1 MKGKAAVLKAF
12 GEDFILEDVIIPEP
26 TGDEVL
32 IRVRA
37 SGLCGT
43 DLHIQEGKIASVQLP
58 YIPGH
63 EMAGEVF
70 QIGSDVQRVAVGDRV
85 SVHIDISCQTC
96 EFCRSGRSNICQSL
110 VRIGFERD
118 GSHQEYCIVPEAN
131 VFKVGKSISFA
142 EAAVIPDAVACSYHA
157 VKAKARVNAG
167 DYVCVLGVGGVG
179 LHTVQFSKLFGAKV
193 IATSRTDEKLELS
206 RKLGADHVI
215 NTATHDLEEEIKRI
229 TGGRLCDV
237 VFDNIGIEGSIQLSL
252 DICKPGGKAIIVG
265 YIDTN
270 FSANYQDMMK
280 HEKEIIGIRG
290 STPEE
295 MQEVIRLVEE
305 RKITPFIYKTY
316 PLADINKAAAELRS
330 GKSLGRIVLVM

>member
-1 MKGKAAVLKAF
+1 MKGKAAVLKKF
-12 GEDFILEDVIIPEP
+12 HQDFVLEDVIVPEP
-26 TGDEVL
+26 SRNEVL

-43 DLHIQEGKIASVQLP
+43 DLHIQEGKIDSVQLP
-58 YIPGH
+58 YVPGH
-63 EMAGEVF
+63 EMAGEVYR
-70 QIGSDVQRVAVGDRV
+70 IGSGVKKVSIGDRV
-85 SVHIDISCQTC
+85 AVHIDINCKTC

-110 VRIGFERD
+110 VRIGFERN

-131 VFKVGKSISFA
+131 VFKVPDSVTFA

-157 VKAKARVNAG
+157 VKTMARVKAG

-179 LHTVQFSKLFGAKV
+179 LHTAQFAKLQGAQV
-193 IATSRTDEKLELS
+193 IATSRTNEKLEIS
-206 RKLGADHVI
+206 QKFGADHVV
-215 NTATHDLEEEIKRI
+215 NTATHDLVNEIRGFTK
-229 TGGRLCDV
+229 GAMCDV
-237 VFDNIGIEGSIQLSL
+237 AFDNIGIEKSIQHSL

-270 FSANYQDMMK
+270 FKANYQDMMK

-295 MQEVIRLVEE
+295 MEKVIDLVAE
-305 RKITPFIYKTY
+305 RKIVPVIHKTY
-316 PLADINKAAAELRS
+316 SLADINKAVNELRT
-330 GKSLGRIVLVM
+330 GNTLGRIVLVM